1 VRRLRKD
8 LQLGTFANLVA
19 KDLQLAI
26 RMESAD
32 DRGICQCVTCGKRDD
47 YRKMNAGHFIGSR
60 VQAILLV
67 EDNIHVQCVHCNQHL
82 SGNGAAYVEYMLENY
97 GPEKIE
103 ELRALKHSGYKYT
116 REQLADLRDGYKARI
131 KAQEKRLCGR

>member
-1 VRRLRKD
+1 
-8 LQLGTFANLVA
+8 
-19 KDLQLAI
+19 
-26 RMESAD
+26 MESAD
-32 DRGICQCVTCGKRDD
+32 KNGICQCVTCGKRDD

-97 GPEKIE
+97 GPEKIQ
-103 ELRALKHSGYKYT
+103 ELCTLRHSGYKYT
-116 REQLADLRDGYKARI
+116 REQLADLRDSYKARI
-131 KAQEKRLCGR
+131 KVQEKRLNG